1 MVNTGI
7 KGEFWI
13 EDIKVKDINMQ
24 KVFKARGLKEVTK
37 EKRGDPRTKHGC
49 FEIRN
54 IKKNL
59 QRTLRRCR
67 QQELLPWKTCEEK
80 VFLGGKVNKMLIF
93 PCRLRKWKTSML
105 PLDLSIWK

>member
-1 MVNTGI
+1 
-7 KGEFWI
+7 
-13 EDIKVKDINMQ
+13 MQ
-24 KVFKARGLKEVTK
+24 KVFKARGLNEVTK

-59 QRTLRRCR
+59 QRPLKRCR
-67 QQELLPWKTCEEK
+67 QQEFLPWKTCEEK

-93 PCRLRKWKTSML
+93 SLQIKKMEDFDVTIGFVNIEVTRDHHRSSAKGMQA
-105 PLDLSIWK
+105 

>member
-37 EKRGDPRTKHGC
+37 EKRGDPTTKHGC

-59 QRTLRRCR
+59 PRTLRRCR
-67 QQELLPWKTCEEK
+67 
-80 VFLGGKVNKMLIF
+80 
-93 PCRLRKWKTSML
+93 
-105 PLDLSIWK
+105 

>member
-67 QQELLPWKTCEEK
+67 
-80 VFLGGKVNKMLIF
+80 
-93 PCRLRKWKTSML
+93 
-105 PLDLSIWK
+105 